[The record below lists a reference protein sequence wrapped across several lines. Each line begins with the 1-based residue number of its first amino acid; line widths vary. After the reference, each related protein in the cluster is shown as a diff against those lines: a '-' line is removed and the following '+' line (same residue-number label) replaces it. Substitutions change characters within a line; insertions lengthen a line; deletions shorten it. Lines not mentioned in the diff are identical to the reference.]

1 MLILTRQTKQAITIG
16 ENIRIKIL
24 RIEKQSVRIGI
35 DAPDDVRIVRDELL
49 PLIEKHPEFSSQR
62 KESRRPIV
70 SLSKTRVGQMKV

>member
-49 PLIEKHPEFSSQR
+49 PLIEKYPEFSSQR
-62 KESRRPIV
+62 KESRRPIL
-70 SLSKTRVGQMKV
+70 SLNRTRVGQMKI